1 MTKNA
6 ASFSNLEYGVDVVT
20 RISKVRLVSLLLFIA
35 INAPSLFGQN
45 VVIVYYS
52 EQGHTKAMADAV
64 AKGARTSEDAK
75 VRLLSVDKA
84 TDDDLLWADAVI
96 VGSPVHS
103 ANVAAPIQKFL
114 SHMPW
119 EQKMKD
125 KVGAA
130 FVTGGG
136 LSAGEELAQ
145 INILHSMLI
154 YNMIVVGGPTWNQAF
169 GASGVTEEEPFIG
182 QTNPKFL
189 AKGEA
194 LGKRVADIA
203 KRLRPSK
210 K

>member
-1 MTKNA
+1 
-6 ASFSNLEYGVDVVT
+6 LL
-20 RISKVRLVSLLLFIA
+20 RISKVGFVSFLLLIVINTTSLL
-35 INAPSLFGQN
+35 GQN

-52 EQGHTKAMADAV
+52 EKGHTKAMAEAV
-64 AKGARTSEDAK
+64 ARGAGTSADAT
-75 VRLLSVDKA
+75 VRLLSVEKA
-84 TDDDLLWADAVI
+84 SDEDLLWADAVI

-119 EQKMKD
+119 DQKMKD

-136 LSAGEELAQ
+136 MSSGEELAQ
-145 INILHSMLI
+145 LNILHSMLI

-182 QTNPKFL
+182 ETNQKFL

-194 LGKRVADIA
+194 LGRRVSEIA